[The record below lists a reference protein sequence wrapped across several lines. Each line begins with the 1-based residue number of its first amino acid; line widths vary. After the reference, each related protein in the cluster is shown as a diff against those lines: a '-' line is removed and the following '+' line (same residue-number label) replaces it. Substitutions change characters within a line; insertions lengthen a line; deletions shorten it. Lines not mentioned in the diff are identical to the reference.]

1 EARARAFG
9 GRETNTTMSN
19 QTWSNA
25 NPHVASGSGS
35 GPSSG
40 PSGLGQPEPFPQ
52 PRRVPEADMEIPE
65 VPLVYSEP
73 RAPVPSA
80 LLNQYEPPYMYQPPE
95 QVHEPEPSY
104 QPELEPVLQPEEAPL
119 PGLPQQFNSPQLPN
133 QPPLPS
139 AASGDTQHLRAS
151 IQDIWA
157 GIQVVYN
164 LDERLQANNDALAH
178 ELEQRNE
185 RLRLAFRMLLRELYK
200 IAFSSLAADVIGRY
214 FLVPYHLRLGEF
226 FRLLMQWA
234 EWYWRLRD
242 EVSRMREEIWRK
254 WGYQV

>member
-19 QTWSNA
+19 QTGSNA
-25 NPHVASGSGS
+25 NPPVASGSGS

-52 PRRVPEADMEIPE
+52 PRRVPEADMEILE

-73 RAPVPSA
+73 RAPFPSA

-95 QVHEPEPSY
+95 HVHEPEPAS
-104 QPELEPVLQPEEAPL
+104 QPELEPVLRPEEAPL
-119 PGLPQQFNSPQLPN
+119 PEPPQQFNFPQSLN

-139 AASGDTQHLRAS
+139 GHTQHLRAS
-151 IQDIWA
+151 IQDMWA
-157 GIQVVYN
+157 GMLVVYN

-200 IAFSSLAADVIGRY
+200 LAISSLTRDVIGRSL
-214 FLVPYHLRLGEF
+214 LVPYHLRLREF

-234 EWYWRLRD
+234 EWYWKLRD
-242 EVSRMREEIWRK
+242 EVSRMRQEIWKK
-254 WGYQV
+254 WGYKV